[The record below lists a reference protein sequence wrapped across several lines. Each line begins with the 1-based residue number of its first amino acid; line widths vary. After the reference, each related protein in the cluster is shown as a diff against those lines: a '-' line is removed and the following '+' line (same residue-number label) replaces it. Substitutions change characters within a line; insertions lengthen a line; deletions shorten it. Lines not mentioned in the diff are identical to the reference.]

1 MSARKLQ
8 QEVDRTFKR
17 VSEGIQQFE
26 SIYEKLNQCSNASQK
41 EKLEDSL
48 KREIKKLQR
57 QRDQIKTWA
66 ASSEIK
72 DKKPLLDERKKIEM
86 VRTIKPP
93 LFLLLSSC
101 FWRCWGRGGGDKSW
115 ESGIVISVLYSLTFV
130 LWFAVMMHCCCLS
143 SHGKARRGVLC
154 GFPVVA
160 INAESFP
167 FLCYSPWI
175 FILLRIYPPFIAL
188 FLHVMF
194 VGCSRLMSSHPFI
207 GALCICCSKW
217 KSSKLSRKK

>member
-86 VRTIKPP
+86 VRIIEPP
-93 LFLLLSSC
+93 LFLLCQAVLAMLETW
-101 FWRCWGRGGGDKSW
+101 WRR
-115 ESGIVISVLYSLTFV
+115 
-130 LWFAVMMHCCCLS
+130 
-143 SHGKARRGVLC
+143 
-154 GFPVVA
+154 
-160 INAESFP
+160 
-167 FLCYSPWI
+167 
-175 FILLRIYPPFIAL
+175 
-188 FLHVMF
+188 
-194 VGCSRLMSSHPFI
+194 
-207 GALCICCSKW
+207 
-217 KSSKLSRKK
+217 KLGL